1 MQLRRE
7 RMHDDQIRREI
18 ATLENVLRYAI
29 VRATK
34 DANMSIHELDQS
46 SIENMTLD
54 RFVALYLI
62 GPRRLVARLSDPR
75 YIPNDEKHTRIL
87 RELCGKVS
95 EQMGHSVMATAAA
108 KRTEELISRHRQD
121 IWSNGAAMVPG
132 IQQEGV
138 PSVSDGVS
146 VYQPSILDGSWT
158 AGENEEDIDS
168 EIDESDQEY
177 HNDQIHLESKEDDGE
192 ISDDNGEMFQ
202 LLQERE
208 ASETTKYTPGMLP
221 ASKFLTPSET
231 SDSHSTYAPSSL
243 SRFSKATKQR
253 EPTMVE
259 DITLTNDDDYDERS
273 TYTASSLSK
282 HPNRERDNAP
292 PVLDS
297 SLHHHGQPR
306 LISAEQMSRR
316 DDEELTQYNPSE
328 FSEFTMPRPLPLINT
343 DANHLSFLPSIG
355 EDEDDDDPIRSMASA
370 GIEQTA
376 QWVAGAIALTQDDQN
391 IVQEGAATNALM
403 VDNERLAQTLSVHR
417 ASEHGL
423 TFVLTQA
430 QKELGQTTAQLVEQR
445 EITDRLRQTLDEQ
458 NIKFRYEMDRLQND
472 LKTQEEIANQAQ
484 AALNELR
491 ERFAQQVAEEED
503 QTRVHRNSEEG
514 LVFQLTQAHTELGQ
528 AHALLRERE
537 NTIDQLNRT
546 LEEQRN
552 DHERVSQQFQQ
563 QTVEEE
569 DQTRVHR
576 NSEERLVLQLTQAHT
591 ELGQVHALLRER
603 ENTINQLNQT
613 LEERRNDHERASQQF
628 QHVHTELGQA
638 HTLLKDNQNTIHQ
651 LQHTVDEERHNHEQA
666 LQQFQQE
673 LLTQQEIATQ
683 ARNAYETFKV
693 TNTQHVEDIEAQA
706 RQTIEELTRELE
718 NRKSQIAELQNIR
731 QELLNAR
738 QTTENELV
746 AVRAQLEK
754 NNQEAA
760 TLHDENKQ
768 LQTRVAQ
775 IIEDTNQKD
784 GAIKELQTKV
794 HTVVGNYELARE
806 EAKRLTQEQRG
817 YQDRIQILEN
827 NVHECTRLGET
838 RIAELSKQNKDIQ
851 DAFDRSNKEKDVLSR
866 IVESNKQSQQIA
878 DDQKDQQLLMT
889 EEARQRL
896 ENDLQETRSEVIDR
910 QNLIDEVLPVISR
923 LRDVVETNQQQKQAI
938 TESDMPRVVEDVTT
952 VIREQEKR
960 LQNTFREL
968 AHSIGVVDTN
978 EIHDL
983 VQKIQTDL
991 KATREALVHLSREED
1006 SNNQSDISR
1015 MPSSHLVRL
1024 AQERFAQMSE
1034 RVKQT
1039 DHALDA
1045 LKKITNSDRSD
1056 DVIKRM
1062 QEVMKEKNAIQDG
1075 LKRLTD
1081 TVVSSSSVDLIKI
1094 AQEKFR
1100 SLNQLYKEASS
1111 EVNSLRRRLD
1121 ELQEQF
1127 EKQKT
1132 DYLRKKE
1139 DYLRQIQE
1147 LSSIVTRVDSEKS
1160 QKADQNREFEITL
1173 DACKG
1178 NLTRAITE
1186 CDLISDEK
1194 QKIEEKYARYQ
1205 TECHERF
1212 LDLDAEIE
1220 RLNGEIKQT
1229 KTRNEELERTNKD
1242 RESLRTEEKLEY
1254 ETNRQILQDRIGECQ
1269 NQLHLIEQK
1278 LDQKTKEYRQL
1289 LREHENA
1296 QIEWQKQVDSFN
1308 IQLDE
1313 AAPSRLTEIRLE
1325 RDQLTRNASELEARL
1340 QHLQEIHEERDR
1352 LASLNEQLTRQLQE
1366 LREARVVDGQTMEQ
1380 LQRHITHLENEL
1392 RTANPSMEYQ
1402 DDTPQFEEDDL
1413 LGASETSR
1421 LSEIPSMQ
1429 TSREMEKRLQ
1439 DLGNLI
1445 ADRELKLIQL
1455 DGDVH
1460 DHESHLLTLGER
1472 IEEAERILAELHD
1485 QSHGIQIDTHPGSWS
1500 EGDVSDVTTPPTSPL
1515 FEEVTLDQWKE
1526 RFPMMKRT
1534 SRYDNTKRWVLAFQE
1549 TEAVRCNFEKLDGL
1563 LDPRAKFY
1571 HREHLNDIV
1580 RQTIA
1585 FVVAL
1590 RSETPINNKRLV
1602 NDLRPFDNL
1611 QRLAVRAKKYALD
1624 KTFRLATV
1632 CEFVI
1637 LDIQHI
1643 PYEGAVLQRYCELI
1657 IEFAM
1662 SVTFSWRTSAMQQRQ
1677 RLVVTECFLAVDDPT
1692 AVVVRFEDSPFQNF
1706 DRIELFKELASR
1718 LVETGRGVTI
1728 HVPVVIDRLPWTPRE
1743 NLVMEFEG
1751 EIPAFVPLGWVDEYL
1766 NQVTNVV
1773 PELIHVSSDKI
1784 INDMHP
1790 EYTYLQ
1796 IRVLS
1801 SVFADDF
1808 VLAVGQKN
1816 AWVIVDPSHLLEG
1829 NLMED
1834 SRGCRIVGVL
1844 GLPQGKV
1851 RKEEHGFALMTWVR
1865 EVFVYGKPLSEIK
1878 YRSDSD
1884 RRQCVFEHHFK
1895 CLFYP
1900 S

>member
-1 MQLRRE
+1 MADYNNDATLLGHLERVSDFESRLSLDHLLKNGSPRNTFDQSIRNTIDWAMMQLRRE
-7 RMHDDQIRREI
+7 RMHDDQICREI
-18 ATLENVLRYAI
+18 ATLENVLRYAM

-54 RFVALYLI
+54 HFVALYLI
-62 GPRRLVARLSDPR
+62 GPRRLVARLSDSR
-75 YIPNDEKHTRIL
+75 YSPNDEKHTRVL

-95 EQMGHSVMATAAA
+95 EQMGRSLMATATA

-132 IQQEGV
+132 IQQERV

-158 AGENEEDIDS
+158 AGENVEDIDS

-177 HNDQIHLESKEDDGE
+177 HNDQIHLESQEDNGE

-208 ASETTKYTPGMLP
+208 ASEKTKYTPGMLP

-243 SRFSKATKQR
+243 SEFSRATKQR
-253 EPTMVE
+253 EPTTVE
-259 DITLTNDDDYDERS
+259 DITLSNDDGYDERS
-273 TYTASSLSK
+273 TYTASTLSK
-282 HPNRERDNAP
+282 HSNRERDNAP

-297 SLHHHGQPR
+297 SLHHHGKPR

-328 FSEFTMPRPLPLINT
+328 FSEFSMPRPLPLINT
-343 DANHLSFLPSIG
+343 DANHLSFLTSTG

-376 QWVAGAIALTQDDQN
+376 QWVAGAIASTQDDQN

-458 NIKFRYEMDRLQND
+458 NIQFRYEMDRLRND

-484 AALNELR
+484 TALNELR
-491 ERFAQQVAEEED
+491 ERFAKQVAEEED

-546 LEEQRN
+546 LEEQHI
-552 DHERVSQQFQQ
+552 DHERASQQFQQ
-563 QTVEEE
+563 QTVE
-569 DQTRVHR
+569 
-576 NSEERLVLQLTQAHT
+576 
-591 ELGQVHALLRER
+591 
-603 ENTINQLNQT
+603 
-613 LEERRNDHERASQQF
+613 
-628 QHVHTELGQA
+628 LGQA
-638 HTLLKDNQNTIHQ
+638 HTLLNDNQNTIHQ
-651 LQHTVDEERHNHEQA
+651 LQHTVDEERHNHEQV

-693 TNTQHVEDIEAQA
+693 KNTQHVEDIEAQA

-768 LQTRVAQ
+768 LQTRVVQ
-775 IIEDTNQKD
+775 ITEDTNQKD
-784 GAIKELQTKV
+784 NAIRELQTKV
-794 HTVVGNYELARE
+794 HTVVDNYELAKE

-827 NVHECTRLGET
+827 NVRECTRLGET

-866 IVESNKQSQQIA
+866 IVESNKQSQQIT
-878 DDQKDQQLLMT
+878 DDQKDRQLLMT

-896 ENDLQETRSEVIDR
+896 ENDLQETRSEVIDK
-910 QNLIDEVLPVISR
+910 QNLIDKVLPVISR

-938 TESDMPRVVEDVTT
+938 TESDMPRVVENVTT

-978 EIHDL
+978 GIRDL

-991 KATREALVHLSREED
+991 KATREALVHLSREKD
-1006 SNNQSDISR
+1006 SDNQSDISR

-1024 AQERFAQMSE
+1024 AQERFAQMGE

-1039 DHALDA
+1039 DHTLDA

-1056 DVIKRM
+1056 DVIKRI

-1111 EVNSLRRRLD
+1111 EVNSLRRHLD

-1127 EKQKT
+1127 ETQKT
-1132 DYLRKKE
+1132 EYLRKKE

-1173 DACKG
+1173 NACKE

-1194 QKIEEKYARYQ
+1194 QKIKEKYVRYQ
-1205 TECHERF
+1205 TECYERF

-1220 RLNGEIKQT
+1220 RLNDKIKQT
-1229 KTRNEELERTNKD
+1229 KTRNEEL
-1242 RESLRTEEKLEY
+1242 ESLRTEEKLEY
-1254 ETNRQILQDRIGECQ
+1254 ETNQQILQDRIGECQ
-1269 NQLHLIEQK
+1269 NQLHLVEQR

-1308 IQLDE
+1308 IQLEE
-1313 AAPSRLTEIRLE
+1313 AAPSRLAEIRLE

-1352 LASLNEQLTRQLQE
+1352 LASLNEQLTIQLRE

-1380 LQRHITHLENEL
+1380 LQRHIAHLENEL

-1421 LSEIPSMQ
+1421 LSQIPSMQ

-1445 ADRELKLIQL
+1445 ANRELKLIQL

-1485 QSHGIQIDTHPGSWS
+1485 QLHGTQIDTHPGSWN
-1500 EGDVSDVTTPPTSPL
+1500 EDDISDVTTPPTSPL
-1515 FEEVTLDQWKE
+1515 FEEVTLDQWEE

-1549 TEAVRCNFEKLDGL
+1549 TEAVRCNFKRLDGL

-1637 LDIQHI
+1637 LDIRHI
-1643 PYEGAVLQRYCELI
+1643 LYEGAVLQRYCELI

-1662 SVTFSWRTSAMQQRQ
+1662 SVTFSWRTSAMQQS
-1677 RLVVTECFLAVDDPT
+1677 VWW
-1692 AVVVRFEDSPFQNF
+1692 SPSVFS
-1706 DRIELFKELASR
+1706 LW
-1718 LVETGRGVTI
+1718 TI
-1728 HVPVVIDRLPWTPRE
+1728 RLP
-1743 NLVMEFEG
+1743 
-1751 EIPAFVPLGWVDEYL
+1751 
-1766 NQVTNVV
+1766 
-1773 PELIHVSSDKI
+1773 SS
-1784 INDMHP
+1784 
-1790 EYTYLQ
+1790 
-1796 IRVLS
+1796 
-1801 SVFADDF
+1801 
-1808 VLAVGQKN
+1808 
-1816 AWVIVDPSHLLEG
+1816 
-1829 NLMED
+1829 
-1834 SRGCRIVGVL
+1834 
-1844 GLPQGKV
+1844 
-1851 RKEEHGFALMTWVR
+1851 
-1865 EVFVYGKPLSEIK
+1865 
-1878 YRSDSD
+1878 
-1884 RRQCVFEHHFK
+1884 
-1895 CLFYP
+1895 
-1900 S
+1900 

>member
-1 MQLRRE
+1 MSRQGLYCGERIAGGFCLPEAHGAAMQLRRE
-7 RMHDDQIRREI
+7 RMHDDQICQEI
-18 ATLENVLRYAI
+18 ATLENVLRYAM

-34 DANMSIHELDQS
+34 DVNQELDQS

-62 GPRRLVARLSDPR
+62 GPRRLVARLSDPQ
-75 YIPNDEKHTRIL
+75 YSPNDEKHTRVL
-87 RELCGKVS
+87 RELCGKIS

-138 PSVSDGVS
+138 PSVSDGLS

-158 AGENEEDIDS
+158 AGENVEDIDS

-177 HNDQIHLESKEDDGE
+177 HNDQIHLESQEDDGE

-221 ASKFLTPSET
+221 VSKFLTPSET
-231 SDSHSTYAPSSL
+231 SDSLSTYAPSSL

-259 DITLTNDDDYDERS
+259 DITLSNDDGYDERS

-282 HPNRERDNAP
+282 HLNRERDNAP

-297 SLHHHGQPR
+297 SLHHHGQPG

-316 DDEELTQYNPSE
+316 DDEKLTQYNPSE
-328 FSEFTMPRPLPLINT
+328 FSEFNMPRPLPLINT
-343 DANHLSFLPSIG
+343 DANHLSFLPSIV

-391 IVQEGAATNALM
+391 IAQKGAATNALM

-445 EITDRLRQTLDEQ
+445 EITNRLRQTLDDQ
-458 NIKFRYEMDRLQND
+458 NIQFRYEMDKLQND

-484 AALNELR
+484 TALNELR
-491 ERFAQQVAEEED
+491 ERLAKQVAEEGD
-503 QTRVHRNSEEG
+503 QMRVHRNSEEG
-514 LVFQLTQAHTELGQ
+514 L
-528 AHALLRERE
+528 
-537 NTIDQLNRT
+537 
-546 LEEQRN
+546 
-552 DHERVSQQFQQ
+552 
-563 QTVEEE
+563 
-569 DQTRVHR
+569 
-576 NSEERLVLQLTQAHT
+576 
-591 ELGQVHALLRER
+591 
-603 ENTINQLNQT
+603 
-613 LEERRNDHERASQQF
+613 
-628 QHVHTELGQA
+628 
-638 HTLLKDNQNTIHQ
+638 
-651 LQHTVDEERHNHEQA
+651 
-666 LQQFQQE
+666 
-673 LLTQQEIATQ
+673 EIATQ

-693 TNTQHVEDIEAQA
+693 KNTQHVEDIEAQA

-731 QELLNAR
+731 QEVLNA
-738 QTTENELV
+738 QQATENELV

-768 LQTRVAQ
+768 LQTRVVQ
-775 IIEDTNQKD
+775 ITEDTNQKD
-784 GAIKELQTKV
+784 GAIRELQTKV
-794 HTVVGNYELARE
+794 HTIIDNYELAKE
-806 EAKRLTQEQRG
+806 EAKRLFQEQRG
-817 YQDRIQILEN
+817 YQDHIQILQN
-827 NVHECTRLGET
+827 NVRECTRLGET

-851 DAFDRSNKEKDVLSR
+851 DAFHRSNKEKDVLSR
-866 IVESNKQSQQIA
+866 LVESNKQSQQNT
-878 DDQKDQQLLMT
+878 DDQKDRQILMT

-896 ENDLQETRSEVIDR
+896 ENDLQETRLEVIDK
-910 QNLIDEVLPVISR
+910 QKLIDEVLPVISR

-938 TESDMPRVVEDVTT
+938 TESDIPRVVEDVTT

-978 EIHDL
+978 GIHDL

-1006 SNNQSDISR
+1006 SDNQSDISR

-1024 AQERFAQMSE
+1024 AQERFAQMGE

-1039 DHALDA
+1039 DHTLDA

-1075 LKRLTD
+1075 LKQLTD

-1111 EVNSLRRRLD
+1111 EVNSLRRHLD

-1132 DYLRKKE
+1132 EYLRKKE
-1139 DYLRQIQE
+1139 DYLREIQE

-1173 DACKG
+1173 NACKE

-1194 QKIEEKYARYQ
+1194 QKIEEKYTRYQ
-1205 TECHERF
+1205 TECYERF

-1220 RLNGEIKQT
+1220 RLNREIKQT

-1254 ETNRQILQDRIGECQ
+1254 ETNQQILQDQIGECQ
-1269 NQLHLIEQK
+1269 NQLHLVEQK

-1340 QHLQEIHEERDR
+1340 QHLQEIHQERDR

-1366 LREARVVDGQTMEQ
+1366 LREAR
-1380 LQRHITHLENEL
+1380 R
-1392 RTANPSMEYQ
+1392 P
-1402 DDTPQFEEDDL
+1402 
-1413 LGASETSR
+1413 
-1421 LSEIPSMQ
+1421 
-1429 TSREMEKRLQ
+1429 
-1439 DLGNLI
+1439 
-1445 ADRELKLIQL
+1445 
-1455 DGDVH
+1455 
-1460 DHESHLLTLGER
+1460 DHGT
-1472 IEEAERILAELHD
+1472 
-1485 QSHGIQIDTHPGSWS
+1485 T
-1500 EGDVSDVTTPPTSPL
+1500 TTPHSAS
-1515 FEEVTLDQWKE
+1515 
-1526 RFPMMKRT
+1526 RKRT
-1534 SRYDNTKRWVLAFQE
+1534 
-1549 TEAVRCNFEKLDGL
+1549 
-1563 LDPRAKFY
+1563 
-1571 HREHLNDIV
+1571 
-1580 RQTIA
+1580 
-1585 FVVAL
+1585 
-1590 RSETPINNKRLV
+1590 
-1602 NDLRPFDNL
+1602 
-1611 QRLAVRAKKYALD
+1611 
-1624 KTFRLATV
+1624 
-1632 CEFVI
+1632 
-1637 LDIQHI
+1637 
-1643 PYEGAVLQRYCELI
+1643 
-1657 IEFAM
+1657 
-1662 SVTFSWRTSAMQQRQ
+1662 
-1677 RLVVTECFLAVDDPT
+1677 
-1692 AVVVRFEDSPFQNF
+1692 
-1706 DRIELFKELASR
+1706 
-1718 LVETGRGVTI
+1718 
-1728 HVPVVIDRLPWTPRE
+1728 
-1743 NLVMEFEG
+1743 
-1751 EIPAFVPLGWVDEYL
+1751 
-1766 NQVTNVV
+1766 
-1773 PELIHVSSDKI
+1773 
-1784 INDMHP
+1784 
-1790 EYTYLQ
+1790 
-1796 IRVLS
+1796 
-1801 SVFADDF
+1801 
-1808 VLAVGQKN
+1808 KN
-1816 AWVIVDPSHLLEG
+1816 G
-1829 NLMED
+1829 
-1834 SRGCRIVGVL
+1834 
-1844 GLPQGKV
+1844 
-1851 RKEEHGFALMTWVR
+1851 
-1865 EVFVYGKPLSEIK
+1865 
-1878 YRSDSD
+1878 
-1884 RRQCVFEHHFK
+1884 
-1895 CLFYP
+1895 
-1900 S
+1900 